1 MRGRGGTMLRIAVCD
16 ATPAK
21 VERLAGYL
29 NVWSRERKI
38 TTQLMCFQSGE
49 EILFETEIS
58 GDFAVVFTGIE
69 LSGMNG
75 IETARGIRQLNR
87 LTGIVFI
94 AERTQYLKEM
104 MQIYP
109 AQFVLGK
116 VTRRKVF
123 ETMDR
128 FWEERHYLQE
138 NFYFR
143 FNHRS
148 YIIDLWEVLYFTSE
162 GRVVEI
168 LLETGRRY
176 KVYTRL
182 DTVEKSLSGRRI
194 CFIRIHQSYLVNSRH
209 IEQYHRRMVRL
220 KNSDELPVSRKR
232 REEVVGLYREA
243 VL

>member
-1 MRGRGGTMLRIAVCD
+1 MLRIAVCD
-16 ATPAK
+16 TAPAK

-29 NVWSRERKI
+29 DIWSHERRI
-38 TTQLMCFQSGE
+38 TTQLMSFRSGE
-49 EILFETEIS
+49 EIFFEMEIS
-58 GDFAVVFTGIE
+58 GDFAVVFTGTE

-75 IETARGIRQLNR
+75 IETARGIRRLNR

-94 AERTQYLKEM
+94 AENTQYLKEM
-104 MQIYP
+104 MQVYP
-109 AQFVLGK
+109 AQFVLGN

-128 FWEERHYLQE
+128 FWQERHYLQDD
-138 NFYFR
+138 FSFR

-148 YIIDLWEVLYFTSE
+148 YIIDLWEVLYFASE

-176 KVYTRL
+176 KVYARL
-182 DTVEKSLSGRRI
+182 DTVEKNLSSRRI

-220 KNSDELPVSRKR
+220 KNSDVLPVSRKCR
-232 REEVVGLYREA
+232 KEIVGVYREA
-243 VL
+243 VF